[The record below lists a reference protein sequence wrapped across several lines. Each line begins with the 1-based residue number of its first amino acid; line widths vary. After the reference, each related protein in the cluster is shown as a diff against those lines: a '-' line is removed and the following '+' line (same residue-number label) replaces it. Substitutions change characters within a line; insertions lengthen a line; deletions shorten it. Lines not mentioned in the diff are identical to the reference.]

1 MFTWTGRAYAQE
13 IFAVAL
19 AVGTLLVLAELI
31 PA

>member
-1 MFTWTGRAYAQE
+1 MFTWIERAYAQE

-19 AVGTLLVLAELI
+19 AVGTLFVLADLI

>member
-19 AVGTLLVLAELI
+19 TVGTLLVLAELI